1 MEIERKFL
9 IKDLN
14 KLDLSK
20 YQHKTIVQD
29 YLYVDNFTAIRK
41 RKISENNI
49 NKYTYT
55 IKTSKVGISVNE
67 IEKDILEDEYNN
79 LTLNPNY
86 NTIEKERYIIPYE
99 KYNIELDVFKGVY
112 QGIIFAEIE
121 FPSEDLA
128 YEVKFPNWFGPEL
141 ISKITNSEMAVKPVN
156 KIFNILKIYN

>member
-121 FPSEDLA
+121 FPSEDSA
-128 YEVKFPNWFGPEL
+128 YEVKLPSWFGSEL
-141 ISKITNSEMAVKPVN
+141 SSKITNSEMAVKPVN
-156 KIFNILKIYN
+156 KIFNILKIYY

>member
-9 IKDLN
+9 IKDIN
-14 KLDLSK
+14 NLDLSK

-128 YEVKFPNWFGPEL
+128 YEVKLPNWFGPEL
-141 ISKITNSEMAVKPVN
+141 SSKITNSEMAVKPVN
-156 KIFNILKIYN
+156 KILNILKNV

>member
-9 IKDLN
+9 IKAIN
-14 KLDLSK
+14 NLDLSK
-20 YQHKTIVQD
+20 YHHKTIVQD
-29 YLYVDNFTAIRK
+29 YLYLDNLTAIRK
-41 RKISENNI
+41 RKIFENDI

-55 IKTSKVGISVNE
+55 IKTFKVGISVNE
-67 IEKDILEDEYNN
+67 IEKDISKEEYNN

-128 YEVKFPNWFGPEL
+128 LKLNYL
-141 ISKITNSEMAVKPVN
+141 IGLVQS
-156 KIFNILKIYN
+156 

>member
-99 KYNIELDVFKGVY
+99 NI
-112 QGIIFAEIE
+112 
-121 FPSEDLA
+121 
-128 YEVKFPNWFGPEL
+128 
-141 ISKITNSEMAVKPVN
+141 
-156 KIFNILKIYN
+156 

>member
-128 YEVKFPNWFGPEL
+128 YEVKLPNWFGPEL
-141 ISKITNSEMAVKPVN
+141 SSKITNSEMAVKPVN
-156 KIFNILKIYN
+156 KILNILKNV

>member
-9 IKDLN
+9 IKDISN
-14 KLDLSK
+14 LDLNN
-20 YQHKTIVQD
+20 YHHKTIIQD
-29 YLYVDNFTAIRK
+29 YLYVDKFTAIRK

-55 IKTSKVGISVNE
+55 IKTAKVGISVNE
-67 IEKDILEDEYNN
+67 IEKDISEDEYNN

-86 NTIEKERYIIPYE
+86 NTIEKERYIIPYD

-128 YEVKFPNWFGPEL
+128 YEIKLPNWFGPEL
-141 ISKITNSEMAVKPVN
+141 SSKITNSEMAFKPVN
-156 KIFNILKIYN
+156 KILNILKMYN

>member
-9 IKDLN
+9 IKAIN
-14 KLDLSK
+14 NLDLSK

-67 IEKDILEDEYNN
+67 IEEDILEDEYNN
-79 LTLNPNY
+79 LTLNLNY

-128 YEVKFPNWFGPEL
+128 YEVKLPNWFGPEL
-141 ISKITNSEMAVKPVN
+141 SSKITNSEMAVKPVN
-156 KIFNILKIYN
+156 KILNILKNV